1 MSWSAFLKAH
11 WPQLAAIDLT
21 TVDVWTKGGLETDY
35 VLFVMELATRKVTC
49 AGITPYPD
57 GAWMLQLGLNL
68 TDGFTGF
75 LREKTFLIM
84 DRDSSF
90 HAAFRGLLEQAGTML
105 VRTPPSSPNCS
116 AHIER
121 FHGSFKREVAHQM
134 IFLGEAHLRRS
145 INEYLESYHREQN
158 RQGLAGKDIVPGPEI
173 GSSEGK
179 IRRRERLGGMLNY
192 YYREAA

>member
-1 MSWSAFLKAH
+1 
-11 WPQLAAIDLT
+11 
-21 TVDVWTKGGLETDY
+21 
-35 VLFVMELATRKVTC
+35 
-49 AGITPYPD
+49 
-57 GAWMLQLGLNL
+57 MLQLGLNL

-145 INEYLESYHREQN
+145 INEYLESYHRERN
-158 RQGLAGKDIVPGPEI
+158 HQGLAGKVIVPGPEI
-173 GSSEGK
+173 GSSKGK
-179 IRRRERLGGMLNY
+179 IRRAARRHAQLLLSRSRVMDRILRPHESTALSCFAWLRRNARHVCEGGPRSPFGRYFRML
-192 YYREAA
+192 AAETRRPSFASSA